1 MSSPRVSVGRSSVLL
16 GSGTVASRI
25 LGFFKAIILAQALG
39 VVASAGADAFA
50 VANQMPNS
58 IYVLVSGG
66 VLTATLVPA
75 IVKSAQHREGGTS

>member
-1 MSSPRVSVGRSSVLL
+1 MSSSQASVGKSSVLL
-16 GSGTVASRI
+16 GSGTVLSRA

-66 VLTATLVPA
+66 VLTATLVP
-75 IVKSAQHREGGTS
+75 RL